1 MRCPF
6 CGTEDTRVIDSRLA
20 SDGDQ
25 VRRRRRCKSCDERF
39 TTYEAAELTMPT
51 IVKSDDARQPFQE
64 DKLRGGMMR
73 ALEKRPVSTDQVEA
87 ALIRIK
93 KKMLALGER
102 EISSA
107 LLGELVME
115 ELIALD
121 DVAYI
126 RFASVYLSFNDL
138 SEFSE
143 VIQRLESR
151 LHS

>member
-6 CGTEDTRVIDSRLA
+6 CGAEDTRVIDSRLA

-25 VRRRRRCKSCDERF
+25 VRRRRRCNACDERF

-51 IVKSDDARQPFQE
+51 IVKSDDARQSFQE
-64 DKLRGGMMR
+64 DKLRGGMQR

-93 KKMLALGER
+93 KRMLALGER